1 MSTDDRETSNE
12 ISTTDKTEEP
22 EIPELS
28 LKDITSGKNERG
40 IPAAKFIEDI
50 DSFSNSFTPS
60 ASAELLIGAFSDL
73 FSKYKQYEMNLTQKR
88 LNFQNKIPEIEKSL
102 KLVQFLKQKKEDDDE
117 PAVCTRYNLSDMV
130 YANAELD
137 CSAGIVN
144 LWLGANVMLEYTY
157 DEAID
162 LLSSKL
168 ETAKKEQEN
177 IVEDLAFTRDQ
188 IITAEVNM
196 SRVYN
201 WDVRVKRE
209 KVARETANSV
219 KTK

>member
-1 MSTDDRETSNE
+1 
-12 ISTTDKTEEP
+12 
-22 EIPELS
+22 
-28 LKDITSGKNERG
+28 
-40 IPAAKFIEDI
+40 
-50 DSFSNSFTPS
+50 
-60 ASAELLIGAFSDL
+60 
-73 FSKYKQYEMNLTQKR
+73 MNLTQKR

-201 WDVRVKRE
+201 WDVR
-209 KVARETANSV
+209 
-219 KTK
+219 